1 MVHAPR
7 ERPLRLRDHDAAA
20 TPRPGRPEQSV
31 DEANPGPWL
40 LTEEAYNFDV
50 NPRTRGAKILVE
62 LDESYS
68 KGGTMG
74 PDHPFSW
81 RKAYDGG
88 RSWYTNGGA
97 NSADYDNRVFV
108 EHVLGGIRWAGGF

>member
-1 MVHAPR
+1 MSARYVSEIATQ
-7 ERPLRLRDHDAAA
+7 PLRLV
-20 TPRPGRPEQSV
+20 PV
-31 DEANPGPWL
+31 DRSDPSTKANPGPWL

-108 EHVLGGIRWAGGF
+108 EHVLGGIRWAGRL